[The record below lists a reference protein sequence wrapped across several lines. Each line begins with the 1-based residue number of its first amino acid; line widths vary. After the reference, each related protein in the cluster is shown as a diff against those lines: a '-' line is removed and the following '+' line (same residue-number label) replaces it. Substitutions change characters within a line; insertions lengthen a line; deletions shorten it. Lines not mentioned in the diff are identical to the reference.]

1 VHRNHE
7 NRHHVAAIPLDD
19 PVLQA
24 RYIVSMQN
32 KFDSLDHLPDD
43 VDTAW
48 NTFSSIV
55 KDTAQNLV
63 GTDTH
68 QQAVAITWNDRYP
81 RTEIS
86 SQGQRGPGGEKATPI
101 SFQGEG

>member
-1 VHRNHE
+1 
-7 NRHHVAAIPLDD
+7 
-19 PVLQA
+19 
-24 RYIVSMQN
+24 MQN

-68 QQAVAITWNDRYP
+68 QQAVAIT
-81 RTEIS
+81 
-86 SQGQRGPGGEKATPI
+86 
-101 SFQGEG
+101 